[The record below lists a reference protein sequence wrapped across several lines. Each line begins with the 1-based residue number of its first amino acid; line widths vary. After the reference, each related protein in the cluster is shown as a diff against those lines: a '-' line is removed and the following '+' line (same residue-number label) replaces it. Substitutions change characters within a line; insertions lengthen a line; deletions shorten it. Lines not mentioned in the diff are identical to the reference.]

1 MAARCQPSLEAG
13 GACAGGGDVA
23 RMKRSSAA
31 TIAAA
36 SSGEGVGAIALF
48 TCTVRNGYY
57 VVVVAAVVGI
67 ACSWWL
73 TPVMLAL

>member
-1 MAARCQPSLEAG
+1 
-13 GACAGGGDVA
+13 
-23 RMKRSSAA
+23 MKRSSAA